1 MSVDEDSHF
10 YSLSG
15 LLDILGNNNAVFP
28 ALQKCLICPL
38 KLMLCKMSDESS
50 LP

>member
-1 MSVDEDSHF
+1 MDEGSHF

-28 ALQKCLICPL
+28 VFQKCLIRPL

-50 LP
+50 RL